1 MQDREQGAAV
11 AVGMGTRVYL
21 NFSLSLEDG
30 AEIDNNFGAEAVSFA
45 VGDGSLLPGFE
56 SLLFG
61 MRPGE
66 RRMFSVPPEDA
77 FGQPNEHNV
86 QRVDREHFGEDI
98 ELQPGLVCGFNDA
111 SGGEVPGMVVAF
123 DEHEVTVDFNHPL
136 AGRTIVFDVLVHR
149 VEAAELH

>member
-30 AEIDNNFGAEAVSFA
+30 AEIDNNFGADPVSFA

-56 SLLFG
+56 SLLLG

-66 RRMFSVPPEDA
+66 RTHVLRAAGGRLRSA
-77 FGQPNEHNV
+77 
-86 QRVDREHFGEDI
+86 QRAQRAARRPRTFWRGHRAAAGA
-98 ELQPGLVCGFNDA
+98 GLSFA
-111 SGGEVPGMVVAF
+111 TM
-123 DEHEVTVDFNHPL
+123 HP
-136 AGRTIVFDVLVHR
+136 
-149 VEAAELH
+149 AARCRA